1 EEQIKSHEKTLY
13 DILMEEPQLSFD
25 DEEKATIKEFLI
37 GNIDDDGYL
46 LCSIEEVADQ
56 LEVPEGTVEEV
67 LNCIQEAAPPGV
79 GARNPQEAL
88 VLQIKHD
95 LDDEEDRKIAISLVM
110 EHYQNLK
117 RRKIG
122 EVAQNLN
129 VSTEKISELWDR
141 IAKYSLSPGANYAP
155 KADYITPEIQV
166 RTLGDQLQVLPLR
179 DGIPN
184 IIINQEYAQ
193 ILKDNH
199 EDDETSNY
207 LKDKMQEAK
216 WLIRA
221 IDQRKKNMMR
231 IVTEVSKIQAEFFK
245 GPTTEIKPL
254 TLKDIADKLRLSP
267 STISRAINSKYVLT
281 SKGTYPLKH
290 FFTGGFSNGKTM
302 VSNLTVRE
310 MVKDICA
317 KGCLTD
323 KEIAD
328 EIGKQLS
335 IRLSRRA
342 VAQYRNDM
350 GIPSSLERKKRL
362 SKE

>member
-1 EEQIKSHEKTLY
+1 
-13 DILMEEPQLSFD
+13 
-25 DEEKATIKEFLI
+25 
-37 GNIDDDGYL
+37 
-46 LCSIEEVADQ
+46 
-56 LEVPEGTVEEV
+56 
-67 LNCIQEAAPPGV
+67 
-79 GARNPQEAL
+79 
-88 VLQIKHD
+88 
-95 LDDEEDRKIAISLVM
+95 
-110 EHYQNLK
+110 
-117 RRKIG
+117 
-122 EVAQNLN
+122 
-129 VSTEKISELWDR
+129 
-141 IAKYSLSPGANYAP
+141 
-155 KADYITPEIQV
+155 
-166 RTLGDQLQVLPLR
+166 VLPLR

-184 IIINQEYAQ
+184 IVINQEYAQ

-231 IVTEVSKIQAEFFK
+231 IVTEVSKVQGEFFK
-245 GPTTEIKPL
+245 GPTTEIRPL
-254 TLKDIADKLRLSP
+254 TLKDIADKLKLSP

-281 SKGTYPLKH
+281 AKGTYPLKH

-310 MVKDICA
+310 MVKEICA

-335 IRLSRRA
+335 IKLSRRA
-342 VAQYRNDM
+342 VAQYRSDM

-362 SKE
+362 PKE